1 MSPLHRAL
9 AVIAIWASNAVAIV
23 TIHGAALNLFTP
35 PWALVAMTVAISV
48 SAVCATWFVTRDR
61 VEHQPI
67 PPQ

>member
-61 VEHQPI
+61 VEPT